1 MSRLI
6 EFFRARPFLADY
18 LSLAGIFAYA
28 GVMWHFVHI
37 QFSVV
42 DEGLY
47 LYKGWLLASGAYLP
61 FQDNGLWMN
70 QMPLS
75 YLIPGGVQVFFGP
88 GLVTGRMFSFA
99 LGILSILGWWLTA
112 RRLGGRWAALAVVWA
127 MALNPAAARMS
138 ALAAS
143 QGLVA
148 ALLAWTMFFSLGS
161 DRKWW
166 QLFLGG
172 LLAGTVVMVRINLLL
187 LLPLLA
193 LYVLFS
199 KPGLR
204 RGGFLV
210 IMTGMLLTFG
220 GMHVLYWPNILRLW
234 ARWLPLP
241 FLAEFFAPPNIPI
254 WKSGTAFLLKV
265 ASFFLAFRAH
275 FAALVGSLA
284 AIVFWP
290 ERGKMKEE
298 RAAIFLLLF
307 LFSSFAL
314 HAWAALGNEYCIFCF
329 QTYTTFYA
337 GIGLLLAAVTL
348 PRWNWNPP
356 LWRKLAGGLTLLA
369 LLGGMAYSTEGL
381 VRDSLP
387 ETFYKRLL
395 ALPMPGFDGAQTWQV
410 FANKF
415 GLEYEQV
422 ADATQAGFPV
432 AVAVAFG
439 LVIFIAGK
447 LFFLRPS
454 PLTPLP
460 AGEGPGVRG
469 FSAGFAVLL
478 LIGTLF
484 APSPFIAG
492 EYKAYDCP
500 TDVLPSYEAAGA
512 ELMQVVPPGSK
523 VYWAGYSPATLLYL
537 PGIEILPGQLHGVYS
552 FRISDDDAAI
562 RRYGWWNQ
570 SLADAWLAQA
580 DLVLMEQ
587 RDLERESL
595 TVEQL
600 AGFELVL
607 QTAPQSCRP
616 GSAVLVYRKSDR

>member
-1 MSRLI
+1 MSRLTA
-6 EFFRARPFLADY
+6 FFRERPFLADY
-18 LSLAGIFAYA
+18 LSLAGIFVYA
-28 GVMWHFVHI
+28 GVMWHFVHV
-37 QFSVV
+37 QFSVM

-47 LYKGWLLASGAYLP
+47 LYKGWLLASGAYIP

-75 YLIPGGVQVFFGP
+75 YLIPGGAQVFFGP
-88 GLVTGRMFSFA
+88 NLVTGRMFSFA
-99 LGILSILGWWLTA
+99 LALLSIFGWWLTA
-112 RRLGGRWAALAVVWA
+112 RRLGGRWAALLVVWA

-166 QLFLGG
+166 QLFVGG
-172 LLAGTVVMVRINLLL
+172 LLAGVTVMTRINLLL
-187 LLPLLA
+187 LLPLLG

-199 KPGLR
+199 KPNLR
-204 RGGFLV
+204 WGGFFFILA
-210 IMTGMLLTFG
+210 GMLITFG
-220 GMHVLYWPNILRLW
+220 GAHALYWPNVLRLW

-241 FLAEFFAPPNIPI
+241 FLVDFFAPQNIPV
-254 WKSGTAFLLKV
+254 WKSGTAFGLKV

-275 FAALVGSLA
+275 FAALMGGLA
-284 AIVFWP
+284 ALVFWP
-290 ERGKMKEE
+290 ERGKLKEE
-298 RAAIFLLLF
+298 RTAIFLILF
-307 LFSSFAL
+307 LLSSFLL

-337 GIGLLLAAVTL
+337 GAGLLLAALTL
-348 PRWNWNPP
+348 PKWNWNPP
-356 LWRKLAGGLTLLA
+356 LWRKLAGGLALLA
-369 LLGGMAYSTEGL
+369 LLGGMAYSAEGL
-381 VRDSLP
+381 IRDWLP
-387 ETFYKRLL
+387 DGFYRRLL
-395 ALPMPGFDGAQTWQV
+395 ALPLPGFDGAQAWQV
-410 FANKF
+410 FANRF
-415 GLEYEQV
+415 GLEYEQIM
-422 ADATQAGFPV
+422 DAAQAGFPV
-432 AVAVAFG
+432 TVAAAFG
-439 LVIFIAGK
+439 LVIFIAGRVFWGSK
-447 LFFLRPS
+447 H
-454 PLTPLP
+454 
-460 AGEGPGVRG
+460 G
-469 FSAGFAVLL
+469 FSAGFVVLI

-484 APSPFIAG
+484 APSPLLAG

-500 TDVLPSYEAAGA
+500 ADVLPSYEAAGA
-512 ELMQVVPPGSK
+512 ELMKVVPPGSK

-552 FRISDDDAAI
+552 FRISEDDAAI

-570 SLADAWLAQA
+570 SLADNWLAQA
-580 DLVLMEQ
+580 DFVLVEQ

-595 TVEQL
+595 TAEQL

-616 GSAVLVYRKSDR
+616 GSAVLVYRRK

>member
-1 MSRLI
+1 
-6 EFFRARPFLADY
+6 
-18 LSLAGIFAYA
+18 
-28 GVMWHFVHI
+28 
-37 QFSVV
+37 
-42 DEGLY
+42 
-47 LYKGWLLASGAYLP
+47 
-61 FQDNGLWMN
+61 MN

-75 YLIPGGVQVFFGP
+75 YLIPGGAQVWFGP

-112 RRLGGRWAALAVVWA
+112 RRLGGRWAAMGVVWA

-148 ALLAWTMFFSLGS
+148 ALLAWTMLFSLGR

-187 LLPLLA
+187 LLPLLG

-199 KPGLR
+199 KPKLR
-204 RGGFLV
+204 WGGFFFILA
-210 IMTGMLLTFG
+210 GMLITFG
-220 GMHVLYWPNILRLW
+220 GAHALYWPNILRLW

-241 FLAEFFAPPNIPI
+241 FLAEFFAPQNIPV
-254 WKSGTAFLLKV
+254 WKSGTALGLKV

-275 FAALVGSLA
+275 FAALMGALA
-284 AIVFWP
+284 AFVFWP
-290 ERGKMKEE
+290 VKGKMKEE
-298 RAAIFLLLF
+298 GSAVFLALF
-307 LFSSFAL
+307 FLSSFAL
-314 HAWAALGNEYCIFCF
+314 HAWAALGNEYCVFCF

-356 LWRKLAGGLTLLA
+356 PWRKLAGGLALLA
-369 LLGGMAYSTEGL
+369 LLGGMAYSAEGL
-381 VRDSLP
+381 IRDWLP
-387 ETFYKRLL
+387 EGFYRRLL

-415 GLEYEQV
+415 GLEYKQV
-422 ADATQAGFPV
+422 ADAAQAYLPV
-432 AVAVAFG
+432 AAAVAFG
-439 LVIFIAGK
+439 LVIFTAAK
-447 LFFLRPS
+447 LFLGWKNSGAF
-454 PLTPLP
+454 
-460 AGEGPGVRG
+460 G
-469 FSAGFAVLL
+469 AGFVVLIL
-478 LIGTLF
+478 MGTLF
-484 APSPFIAG
+484 APFPLIAG

-500 TDVLPSYEAAGA
+500 ADVLPSYEAAGA
-512 ELMQVVPPGSK
+512 RLMQVVPPRSK

-537 PGIEILPGQLHGVYS
+537 PGIEILPGQLHGVYA

-570 SLADAWLAQA
+570 SLADAWLAQS
-580 DLVLMEQ
+580 DFVLMEQ

-595 TVEQL
+595 TAEQL
-600 AGFELVL
+600 AGLELIL

-616 GSAVLVYRKSDR
+616 GSSVLVFRRK

>member
-1 MSRLI
+1 MSRLTA
-6 EFFRARPFLADY
+6 FFRVRPFLADY
-18 LSLAGIFAYA
+18 LSLAGVFVYA
-28 GVMWHFVHI
+28 GVIWHFAHV

-47 LYKGWLLASGAYLP
+47 LYKGWLLASGAYRP
-61 FQDNGLWMN
+61 FQDDGLWMN

-88 GLVTGRMFSFA
+88 GLATGRMFSFA
-99 LGILSILGWWLTA
+99 LGVLSILGWWLTA

-161 DRKWW
+161 DRKGW

-172 LLAGTVVMVRINLLL
+172 LLAGVTVMVRINLLL
-187 LLPLLA
+187 LLPLLG
-193 LYVLFS
+193 LYVLLS
-199 KPGLR
+199 KPALR
-204 RGGFLV
+204 WGGFFFLLV
-210 IMTGMLLTFG
+210 GMLISFG
-220 GMHVLYWPNILRLW
+220 GTHALYWPNILRLW

-241 FLAEFFAPPNIPI
+241 FLAEFFAPPNLPV
-254 WKSGTAFLLKV
+254 WKPGTALGLKV

-284 AIVFWP
+284 ALVFWP

-298 RAAIFLLLF
+298 KAAIFLLLF
-307 LFSSFAL
+307 FLSSFVL

-348 PRWNWNPP
+348 PRWNWNLP

-369 LLGGMAYSTEGL
+369 LLGGMAYSAEGL

-387 ETFYKRLL
+387 ENFYKRSL
-395 ALPMPGFDGAQTWQV
+395 ALPLPGFNGAQAWQV

-415 GLEYEQV
+415 GLEYAQI
-422 ADATQAGFPV
+422 ADATQAYFPV
-432 AVAVAFG
+432 VVAVTFG
-439 LVIFIAGK
+439 LVIFLAG
-447 LFFLRPS
+447 RIIWGS
-454 PLTPLP
+454 
-460 AGEGPGVRG
+460 RHG
-469 FSAGFAVLL
+469 FSAGFVVFILL
-478 LIGTLF
+478 GTLF

-500 TDVLPSYEAAGA
+500 SDVLPSYEAAGA
-512 ELMQVVPPGSK
+512 ALMKVVPPGSK

-537 PGIEILPGQLHGVYS
+537 PGIQILPGQLHGVYS
-552 FRISDDDAAI
+552 FRISEDDAAI

-570 SLADAWLAQA
+570 SLADGWLAQA
-580 DLVLMEQ
+580 DFVLMEQ

-595 TVEQL
+595 TAEQL
-600 AGFELVL
+600 TGFELVL

-616 GSAVLVYRKSDR
+616 GSAVLVYRRK

>member
-1 MSRLI
+1 MPRLTA
-6 EFFRARPFLADY
+6 FFRERPFLADF
-18 LSLAGIFAYA
+18 LSLAGIFVYA
-28 GVMWHFVHI
+28 GVMWHFAHV

-47 LYKGWLLASGAYLP
+47 LYKGWLLASGAYIP

-75 YLIPGGVQVFFGP
+75 YLIPGGVQMFFGP
-88 GLVTGRMFSFA
+88 GLVTGRMFSFV
-99 LGILSILGWWLTA
+99 LGIFSILGWWLTA

-148 ALLAWTMFFSLGS
+148 ALLAWTMFFSLGR

-193 LYVLFS
+193 MYVLFS
-199 KPGLR
+199 KPKLR
-204 RGGFLV
+204 WGGFFFILA
-210 IMTGMLLTFG
+210 GMLLTFG
-220 GMHVLYWPNILRLW
+220 GAHALYWPNILRLW

-275 FAALVGSLA
+275 FAALMGSMA

-337 GIGLLLAAVTL
+337 GIGLLLAAATL

-356 LWRKLAGGLTLLA
+356 PWRKLAGGLTLLS

-381 VRDSLP
+381 VRDLLP
-387 ETFYKRLL
+387 ENFYKRLL
-395 ALPMPGFDGAQTWQV
+395 ALPMPGFDGAQIWQV

-415 GLEYEQV
+415 GLEYEQI
-422 ADATQAGFPV
+422 ADAVQAGFPV

-439 LVIFIAGK
+439 LVVFTAGRIFWGSK
-447 LFFLRPS
+447 H
-454 PLTPLP
+454 
-460 AGEGPGVRG
+460 G
-469 FSAGFAVLL
+469 FSAGFLVLI

-500 TDVLPSYEAAGA
+500 VDVLPSYEAAGT
-512 ELMQVVPPGSK
+512 ELMKVVPPGSK

-552 FRISDDDAAI
+552 FRVSDDDAAI

-570 SLADAWLAQA
+570 SLADAWLAQS
-580 DLVLMEQ
+580 DFVLVEQ

-595 TVEQL
+595 SAEQL
-600 AGFELVL
+600 AGFTLVTE
-607 QTAPQSCRP
+607 TAPQSCRP
-616 GSAVLVYRKSDR
+616 GSSVLVFRRK

>member
-1 MSRLI
+1 MSRLTA
-6 EFFRARPFLADY
+6 FFRARPFLADY
-18 LSLAGIFAYA
+18 LSLAGIFVYA
-28 GVMWHFVHI
+28 GVMWHFVHV

-47 LYKGWLLASGAYLP
+47 LYKGWLLASGTYIP

-70 QMPLS
+70 QMPLA
-75 YLIPGGVQVFFGP
+75 YLIPGSAQIFFGP

-99 LGILSILGWWLTA
+99 LGMLSIFGWWLTA
-112 RRLGGRWAALAVVWA
+112 RRLGGRWAALGVVWA

-148 ALLAWTMFFSLGS
+148 ALLAWTMFFALGS

-187 LLPLLA
+187 LLPLLG

-199 KPGLR
+199 KPKLR
-204 RGGFLV
+204 WGGFFFVLA
-210 IMTGMLLTFG
+210 GMLIIFG
-220 GMHVLYWPNILRLW
+220 GIHALYWPNILRLW

-241 FLAEFFAPPNIPI
+241 FLAEFFAPPNLPV

-275 FAALVGSLA
+275 FAALIGNLA
-284 AIVFWP
+284 AMIFWP
-290 ERGKMKEE
+290 ERGKLKEE

-307 LFSSFAL
+307 FLSSFAL

-337 GIGLLLAAVTL
+337 GIGLLLAALTL
-348 PRWNWNPP
+348 PRWNWNPA

-369 LLGGMAYSTEGL
+369 LMGGMAYSAEGL

-387 ETFYKRLL
+387 ENFYKRLM
-395 ALPMPGFDGAQTWQV
+395 ALPMPGFHGAQIWQV

-415 GLEYEQV
+415 GLEYEQI
-422 ADATQAGFPV
+422 ADATQASFPV
-432 AVAVAFG
+432 AAAVALGLAIFLAGRIFG
-439 LVIFIAGK
+439 GSK
-447 LFFLRPS
+447 H
-454 PLTPLP
+454 
-460 AGEGPGVRG
+460 G
-469 FSAGFAVLL
+469 FGAGFAILL

-500 TDVLPSYEAAGA
+500 SDVLRSYEAVGA
-512 ELMQVVPPGSK
+512 ELVNVVPPGSK

-537 PGIEILPGQLHGVYS
+537 PGIQILPGQLHGVYS
-552 FRISDDDAAI
+552 FRISEDDAAI

-570 SLADAWLAQA
+570 SLADDWLAQA
-580 DLVLMEQ
+580 DFVLVEQ

-595 TVEQL
+595 KDEQL

>member
-1 MSRLI
+1 MSCLKA
-6 EFFRARPFLADY
+6 FFRARPFLADY
-18 LSLAGIFAYA
+18 LSLAGMFAYS
-28 GVMWHFVHI
+28 GVMWHFVHV
-37 QFSVV
+37 QFSVL

-47 LYKGWLLASGAYLP
+47 LYKGWLLASGVYTP

-75 YLIPGGVQVFFGP
+75 YLIPGGVQVLFGP
-88 GLVTGRMFSFA
+88 GLLTGRMFAFA
-99 LGILSILGWWLTA
+99 LALFSILGWWLTA

-148 ALLAWTMFFSLGS
+148 ALLAWTMFFALGS
-161 DRKWW
+161 DRKGW

-172 LLAGTVVMVRINLLL
+172 LLAGIVVMVRINLLL
-187 LLPLLA
+187 LLPLLS

-199 KPGLR
+199 RPKLR
-204 RGGFLV
+204 WGGFFFILA
-210 IMTGMLLTFG
+210 GMLVSFG
-220 GMHVLYWPNILRLW
+220 GTHALYWPNILRLW

-241 FLAEFFAPPNIPI
+241 FLADFFPPPNLPV
-254 WKSGTAFLLKV
+254 WKPGTAFLLRV
-265 ASFFLAFRAH
+265 ASFFLAFRSH
-275 FAALVGSLA
+275 FAALMGSLA
-284 AIVFWP
+284 AMVFWP
-290 ERGKMKEE
+290 QRGKMKEE
-298 RAAIFLLLF
+298 KAAMFLLLF
-307 LFSSFAL
+307 FLSSFLL

-337 GIGLLLAAVTL
+337 GIGLLLMAVTL
-348 PRWNWNPP
+348 PRWNGNPP
-356 LWRKLAGGLTLLA
+356 LWRKLLGALAMLT
-369 LLGGMAYSTEGL
+369 LLGGMGYSAEGL

-387 ETFYKRLL
+387 ENFYKRLMS
-395 ALPMPGFDGAQTWQV
+395 LPMPGFDGAQIWQV

-422 ADATQAGFPV
+422 SDAVQAGFPV
-432 AVAVAFG
+432 IVAAAFG
-439 LVIFIAGK
+439 LLIFFAGRIFGGSK
-447 LFFLRPS
+447 H
-454 PLTPLP
+454 
-460 AGEGPGVRG
+460 G
-469 FSAGFAVLL
+469 FRAGFVVLI

-500 TDVLPSYEAAGA
+500 ADVLPSYQAAGA
-512 ELMQVVPPGSK
+512 ALTQVVPPGAK
-523 VYWAGYSPATLLYL
+523 VYWAGYSPVTLLYL

-552 FRISDDDAAI
+552 LRISEDDAAL

-570 SLADAWLAQA
+570 PLAEAWLAQA
-580 DLVLMEQ
+580 DFVLMEQ

-595 TVEQL
+595 TEAQL
-600 AGFELVL
+600 DDFELVL
-607 QTAPQSCRP
+607 QTVPQSCRP
-616 GSAVLVYRKSDR
+616 GSAVLVYRRK

>member
-1 MSRLI
+1 MSRLTA
-6 EFFRARPFLADY
+6 FFRARPFLAEY

-47 LYKGWLLASGAYLP
+47 LYKGWLLASGTYIP

-70 QMPLS
+70 QMPLA
-75 YLIPGGVQVFFGP
+75 YLIPGGAQIFFGP
-88 GLVTGRMFSFA
+88 GLATGRMFSFA
-99 LGILSILGWWLTA
+99 LGMLSIFGWWLTA
-112 RRLGGRWAALAVVWA
+112 RRLGGRWAALGVVWA

-148 ALLAWTMFFSLGS
+148 ALLAWTMFFALGS

-172 LLAGTVVMVRINLLL
+172 LLAGAVVMVRINLLL
-187 LLPLLA
+187 LLPLLG

-199 KPGLR
+199 KPKLR
-204 RGGFLV
+204 WGGFFFVLA
-210 IMTGMLLTFG
+210 GMLIIFG
-220 GMHVLYWPNILRLW
+220 GIHALYWPNILRLW

-241 FLAEFFAPPNIPI
+241 FLADFFAPPNIPV
-254 WKSGTAFLLKV
+254 WKPGTAFLLKV

-275 FAALVGSLA
+275 FAALIGSLA
-284 AIVFWP
+284 AMVFWP
-290 ERGKMKEE
+290 ERGKLKEE

-307 LFSSFAL
+307 FLSSFAL

-337 GIGLLLAAVTL
+337 GIGLLLTALTL
-348 PRWNWNPP
+348 PRWNWNSA

-369 LLGGMAYSTEGL
+369 LMGGMAYSAEGL

-387 ETFYKRLL
+387 ENFYKRLM
-395 ALPMPGFDGAQTWQV
+395 ALPMPGFHGAQIWQV

-415 GLEYEQV
+415 GLEYEQI
-422 ADATQAGFPV
+422 ADVVQAFFPV

-439 LVIFIAGK
+439 LAIFLAGRIFGGSK
-447 LFFLRPS
+447 H
-454 PLTPLP
+454 
-460 AGEGPGVRG
+460 G
-469 FSAGFAVLL
+469 FGAGFAILL
-478 LIGTLF
+478 LTGTLF
-484 APSPFIAG
+484 APSPFLAG

-500 TDVLPSYEAAGA
+500 SDVLHSYEAVGA
-512 ELMQVVPPGSK
+512 ELVNVVPPGAK

-537 PGIEILPGQLHGVYS
+537 PGIQILPGQLHGVYS
-552 FRISDDDAAI
+552 FRISEDDAAI

-570 SLADAWLAQA
+570 SLADDWLAQA
-580 DLVLMEQ
+580 DFVLVEQ

-595 TVEQL
+595 KDEQL

>member
-1 MSRLI
+1 MSCLKA
-6 EFFRARPFLADY
+6 FFRARPFLADY
-18 LSLAGIFAYA
+18 LSLAGMFAYA
-28 GVMWHFVHI
+28 GVMWHFVHV
-37 QFSVV
+37 QFSVL

-47 LYKGWLLASGAYLP
+47 LYKGWLLASGVYTP

-75 YLIPGGVQVFFGP
+75 YLIPGGVQVLFGP
-88 GLVTGRMFSFA
+88 GLLTGRMFAFA
-99 LGILSILGWWLTA
+99 LALFSILGWWLTA

-148 ALLAWTMFFSLGS
+148 ALLAWTMFFALGS
-161 DRKWW
+161 DRKGW

-172 LLAGTVVMVRINLLL
+172 LLAGIVVMVRINLLL
-187 LLPLLA
+187 LLPLLG

-199 KPGLR
+199 RPKLR
-204 RGGFLV
+204 WGGFFFILA
-210 IMTGMLLTFG
+210 GMLVSFG
-220 GMHVLYWPNILRLW
+220 GTHALYWPNILRLW

-241 FLAEFFAPPNIPI
+241 FLADFFPPPNLPV
-254 WKSGTAFLLKV
+254 WKPDTAFLLRV

-275 FAALVGSLA
+275 FAALMGSLA
-284 AIVFWP
+284 AMVFWP
-290 ERGKMKEE
+290 QRGKMKEE
-298 RAAIFLLLF
+298 KAAMFLLLF
-307 LFSSFAL
+307 FLSSFLL

-337 GIGLLLAAVTL
+337 GIGLLLMAVTL
-348 PRWNWNPP
+348 PRWNGNPP
-356 LWRKLAGGLTLLA
+356 LWRKLLGALAMLT
-369 LLGGMAYSTEGL
+369 LLGGMGYSAEGL

-387 ETFYKRLL
+387 ENFYKRLMS
-395 ALPMPGFDGAQTWQV
+395 LPMPGFDGAQIWQV

-422 ADATQAGFPV
+422 SDAVQAGFPV
-432 AVAVAFG
+432 IVAAAFG
-439 LVIFIAGK
+439 LLIFFAGRILGGSK
-447 LFFLRPS
+447 H
-454 PLTPLP
+454 
-460 AGEGPGVRG
+460 G
-469 FSAGFAVLL
+469 FRAGFVVLI
-478 LIGTLF
+478 LIGTLC

-500 TDVLPSYEAAGA
+500 ADVLPSYQAAGA
-512 ELMQVVPPGSK
+512 ALTQVVPPGAK
-523 VYWAGYSPATLLYL
+523 VYWAGYSPVTLLYL

-552 FRISDDDAAI
+552 LRISEDDAAL

-570 SLADAWLAQA
+570 PLAEAWLAQA
-580 DLVLMEQ
+580 DFVLMEQ

-595 TVEQL
+595 TEAQL
-600 AGFELVL
+600 DDFELVL
-607 QTAPQSCRP
+607 QTVPQSCRP
-616 GSAVLVYRKSDR
+616 GSAVLVYRRK

>member
-1 MSRLI
+1 MSRLV

-28 GVMWHFVHI
+28 GMMWHFVHI

-47 LYKGWLLASGAYLP
+47 LYKGWLLALGAYLP

-99 LGILSILGWWLTA
+99 LAILSIFGWWLTA
-112 RRLGGRWAALAVVWA
+112 RRLGGRWV
-127 MALNPAAARMS
+127 

-166 QLFLGG
+166 QLLLGG

-204 RGGFLV
+204 WGGFLV
-210 IMTGMLLTFG
+210 ILAGMLLTFG

-241 FLAEFFAPPNIPI
+241 FLAEFFAPPNIPV
-254 WKSGTAFLLKV
+254 WQSGTALGLKV

-284 AIVFWP
+284 AIVLWP
-290 ERGKMKEE
+290 KRGKIKQET
-298 RAAIFLLLF
+298 AAIFLLLF
-307 LFSSFAL
+307 LLSSFAL

-337 GIGLLLAAVTL
+337 GIGLLLTAATL

-356 LWRKLAGGLTLLA
+356 LWRKLAGGISLLA

-387 ETFYKRLL
+387 QNFYKRLM
-395 ALPMPGFDGAQTWQV
+395 ALPMPGFDGAQIWQV

-439 LVIFIAGK
+439 LVIFIAAK

-460 AGEGPGVRG
+460 AGDRSGVRG
-469 FSAGFAVLL
+469 FGAGFVVLL

-512 ELMQVVPPGSK
+512 ALMQVVPPGSK

-537 PGIEILPGQLHGVYS
+537 PGIEILPGQLHGVYA
-552 FRISDDDAAI
+552 FRISEDDAAI

-580 DLVLMEQ
+580 DFVLVEQ
-587 RDLERESL
+587 RNLDRNSL
-595 TVEQL
+595 TAEQL

>member
-1 MSRLI
+1 MSRLTA
-6 EFFRARPFLADY
+6 FFRARPFLADF
-18 LSLAGIFAYA
+18 LSLAGIFVYA
-28 GVMWHFVHI
+28 GVMWHFVRI
-37 QFSVV
+37 QFSVI

-47 LYKGWLLASGAYLP
+47 LYKGWLLASGAYIP

-75 YLIPGGVQVFFGP
+75 YLIPGWVQVWLGP
-88 GLVTGRMFSFA
+88 GLTAGRMFSFA
-99 LGILSILGWWLTA
+99 LGMFSILGWWLTA
-112 RRLGGRWAALAVVWA
+112 RRLGGRWAAMGVVWA

-172 LLAGTVVMVRINLLL
+172 LLAGTVVMARINLLL
-187 LLPLLA
+187 LLPLLG

-199 KPGLR
+199 KPTWR
-204 RGGFLV
+204 WGGFFFILA
-210 IMTGMLLTFG
+210 GMLVTFG
-220 GMHVLYWPNILRLW
+220 GTHALYWPNILRLW

-241 FLAEFFAPPNIPI
+241 FLADFFAPPNIPV
-254 WKSGTAFLLKV
+254 WKPGTAFLLKV

-284 AIVFWP
+284 AMVFWP
-290 ERGKMKEE
+290 QRGKMKEE

-307 LFSSFAL
+307 FLSSFML

-356 LWRKLAGGLTLLA
+356 LWRKLLGGITLLA
-369 LLGGMAYSTEGL
+369 LLGGMAYSAEGL

-387 ETFYKRLL
+387 ENFYKRLL
-395 ALPMPGFDGAQTWQV
+395 ALPMPGFDGAQIWQV

-415 GLEYEQV
+415 GLEYEHI
-422 ADATQAGFPV
+422 ADATQAWFPV
-432 AVAVAFG
+432 AVAVIFG
-439 LVIFIAGK
+439 LVIFLAGRIFWGSK
-447 LFFLRPS
+447 H
-454 PLTPLP
+454 
-460 AGEGPGVRG
+460 G
-469 FSAGFAVLL
+469 FSAGFVVLI

-500 TDVLPSYEAAGA
+500 ADVLPSYEAAGA
-512 ELMQVVPPGSK
+512 ELMKVVPPGSK
-523 VYWAGYSPATLLYL
+523 VYWAGYSPVTLLYL

-552 FRISDDDAAI
+552 FRISEDDAAI

-570 SLADAWLAQA
+570 SLAEDWLAQA
-580 DLVLMEQ
+580 DFVLMEQ

-595 TVEQL
+595 SEEQL

-607 QTAPQSCRP
+607 QTAPQSCRS

>member
-1 MSRLI
+1 MSRLTA
-6 EFFRARPFLADY
+6 FFRARPFLADY

-28 GVMWHFVHI
+28 GVIWHFVHV
-37 QFSVV
+37 QFSVL

-47 LYKGWLLASGAYLP
+47 LYKGWLLASGVYTP

-75 YLIPGGVQVFFGP
+75 YLIPGGVQVLFGP
-88 GLVTGRMFSFA
+88 GLLTGRMFAFA
-99 LGILSILGWWLTA
+99 LALLSILGWWLTA

-148 ALLAWTMFFSLGS
+148 ALLAWTMFFALGS
-161 DRKWW
+161 DRKGW

-172 LLAGTVVMVRINLLL
+172 LLAGIVVMVRINLLL
-187 LLPLLA
+187 LLPLLG
-193 LYVLFS
+193 LYVLFGRP
-199 KPGLR
+199 KLR
-204 RGGFLV
+204 WGGFFFIL
-210 IMTGMLLTFG
+210 IGMLVPFG
-220 GMHVLYWPNILRLW
+220 GTHALYWPNILRLW

-241 FLAEFFAPPNIPI
+241 FLADFFPPPNMPV
-254 WKSGTAFLLKV
+254 WKPGTAFLLRA

-275 FAALVGSLA
+275 FAALMGSLA
-284 AIVFWP
+284 AMVFWP
-290 ERGKMKEE
+290 QRGKMKEE

-307 LFSSFAL
+307 FLSSFLL

-337 GIGLLLAAVTL
+337 GIGLLLMAVTL
-348 PRWNWNPP
+348 PRWNGNPP
-356 LWRKLAGGLTLLA
+356 PWRKLLGAVALLT
-369 LLGGMAYSTEGL
+369 LLGGMGYSAEGL

-387 ETFYKRLL
+387 ENFYKQLMS
-395 ALPMPGFDGAQTWQV
+395 LPMPGFDGAQIWQV

-422 ADATQAGFPV
+422 SDAVQAGFPV
-432 AVAVAFG
+432 IVAAAFG
-439 LVIFIAGK
+439 LLIFLAGRILGGSK
-447 LFFLRPS
+447 H
-454 PLTPLP
+454 
-460 AGEGPGVRG
+460 G
-469 FSAGFAVLL
+469 FRAGFVVLI

-500 TDVLPSYEAAGA
+500 GDVLPSYQAAGA
-512 ELMQVVPPGSK
+512 ALMQVVPPGAK
-523 VYWAGYSPATLLYL
+523 VYWAGYSPVTLLYL

-552 FRISDDDAAI
+552 FRISEDDAAL

-570 SLADAWLAQA
+570 SLAEAWLAQA
-580 DLVLMEQ
+580 DFVLMEQ
-587 RDLERESL
+587 RDLERENL
-595 TVEQL
+595 TEAQL
-600 AGFELVL
+600 AEFELVL

-616 GSAVLVYRKSDR
+616 GSAVLVYRRK

>member
-1 MSRLI
+1 MFRLTA
-6 EFFRARPFLADY
+6 FFRARPFLADY
-18 LSLAGIFAYA
+18 LSLAGIFVYA

-47 LYKGWLLASGAYLP
+47 LYKGWLLASGTYIP

-70 QMPLS
+70 QMPLA
-75 YLIPGGVQVFFGP
+75 YLIPGGAQIFFGP
-88 GLVTGRMFSFA
+88 GLATGRMFSFA
-99 LGILSILGWWLTA
+99 LGMLSVLGWWLTA
-112 RRLGGRWAALAVVWA
+112 RRLGGRWAALGVVWA

-148 ALLAWTMFFSLGS
+148 ALLAWTMFFALGS

-187 LLPLLA
+187 LLPLLG

-199 KPGLR
+199 KPKLR
-204 RGGFLV
+204 WGGFFFILA
-210 IMTGMLLTFG
+210 GMLIIFG
-220 GMHVLYWPNILRLW
+220 GIHALYWPNILRLW

-241 FLAEFFAPPNIPI
+241 FLAEFFAPPNLPV

-275 FAALVGSLA
+275 FAALIGSLA
-284 AIVFWP
+284 AMIFWP
-290 ERGKMKEE
+290 ERGTLKEE
-298 RAAIFLLLF
+298 RAAIFLLWF
-307 LFSSFAL
+307 LISSFIL
-314 HAWAALGNEYCIFCF
+314 HAWAALGNEYCVFCF

-337 GIGLLLAAVTL
+337 GIGLLLTAVTL
-348 PRWNWNPP
+348 PRWNWNLA

-369 LLGGMAYSTEGL
+369 LMGGMAYSAEGL

-387 ETFYKRLL
+387 ENFYRRLM
-395 ALPMPGFDGAQTWQV
+395 ALPMPGFHGAQIWQV

-422 ADATQAGFPV
+422 ADAVQASFPA

-439 LVIFIAGK
+439 LAIFLAGRTLGGSK
-447 LFFLRPS
+447 H
-454 PLTPLP
+454 
-460 AGEGPGVRG
+460 G
-469 FSAGFAVLL
+469 FGAGFAVLL
-478 LIGTLF
+478 LTGTLL
-484 APSPFIAG
+484 APAPFIAG
-492 EYKAYDCP
+492 EYRAYDCP
-500 TDVLPSYEAAGA
+500 SDVLRSYEAAGA
-512 ELMQVVPPGSK
+512 ELVNVVPPGSK

-537 PGIEILPGQLHGVYS
+537 PGIQILPGQLHGVYS
-552 FRISDDDAAI
+552 FRISEDDAAI

-570 SLADAWLAQA
+570 SLADDWLAQA
-580 DLVLMEQ
+580 DFVLVEQ
-587 RDLERESL
+587 RDLERERL
-595 TVEQL
+595 TAEQL

-607 QTAPQSCRP
+607 QTAPQSCRL

>member
-1 MSRLI
+1 MSCLKA
-6 EFFRARPFLADY
+6 FFRARPFLADY
-18 LSLAGIFAYA
+18 LSLAGMFAYA
-28 GVMWHFVHI
+28 GVMWHFVHV
-37 QFSVV
+37 QFSVL

-47 LYKGWLLASGAYLP
+47 LYKGWLLASGVYTP

-75 YLIPGGVQVFFGP
+75 YLIPGGVQVLFGP
-88 GLVTGRMFSFA
+88 GLLTGRMFAFA
-99 LGILSILGWWLTA
+99 LALLSILGWWLTA

-148 ALLAWTMFFSLGS
+148 ALLAWTMFFALGS
-161 DRKWW
+161 DRKGW

-172 LLAGTVVMVRINLLL
+172 LLAGIVVMVRINLLL
-187 LLPLLA
+187 LLPLLG

-199 KPGLR
+199 RPKLR
-204 RGGFLV
+204 WGGFFFILA
-210 IMTGMLLTFG
+210 GMLVSFG
-220 GMHVLYWPNILRLW
+220 GTHALYWPNILRLW

-241 FLAEFFAPPNIPI
+241 FLADFFPPPNLPV
-254 WKSGTAFLLKV
+254 WKPGTAFLLRV

-275 FAALVGSLA
+275 FAALMGSLA
-284 AIVFWP
+284 AMVFWP
-290 ERGKMKEE
+290 QRGKMKEE
-298 RAAIFLLLF
+298 KAAMFLLLF
-307 LFSSFAL
+307 FLSSFLL

-337 GIGLLLAAVTL
+337 GIGLLLMAVTL
-348 PRWNWNPP
+348 PRWNGNPP
-356 LWRKLAGGLTLLA
+356 LWRKLLGALAMLT
-369 LLGGMAYSTEGL
+369 LLGGMGYSAEGL
-381 VRDSLP
+381 VRDSLS
-387 ETFYKRLL
+387 ENFYKRLMS
-395 ALPMPGFDGAQTWQV
+395 LPMPGFDGAQIWQV

-422 ADATQAGFPV
+422 SDAVQAGFPV
-432 AVAVAFG
+432 IVAAAFG
-439 LVIFIAGK
+439 LLIFFAGRILGGSK
-447 LFFLRPS
+447 H
-454 PLTPLP
+454 
-460 AGEGPGVRG
+460 G
-469 FSAGFAVLL
+469 FRAGFVVLI

-500 TDVLPSYEAAGA
+500 ADVLPSYQAAGA
-512 ELMQVVPPGSK
+512 ALTQVVPPGAK
-523 VYWAGYSPATLLYL
+523 VYWAGYSPVTLLYL

-552 FRISDDDAAI
+552 LRISEDDAAL

-570 SLADAWLAQA
+570 PLAEAWLAQA
-580 DLVLMEQ
+580 DFVLMEQ

-595 TVEQL
+595 TEAQL
-600 AGFELVL
+600 DDFELVL
-607 QTAPQSCRP
+607 QTVPQSCRP
-616 GSAVLVYRKSDR
+616 GSAVLVYRRK

>member
-1 MSRLI
+1 MSCLKA
-6 EFFRARPFLADY
+6 FFRARPFLADY
-18 LSLAGIFAYA
+18 LSLAGMFAYA
-28 GVMWHFVHI
+28 RVMWHFVHV
-37 QFSVV
+37 QFSVL

-47 LYKGWLLASGAYLP
+47 LYKGWLLASGVYTP

-75 YLIPGGVQVFFGP
+75 YLIPGGVQVLFGP
-88 GLVTGRMFSFA
+88 GLLTGRMFAFA
-99 LGILSILGWWLTA
+99 LALLSILGWWLTA

-148 ALLAWTMFFSLGS
+148 ALLAWTMFFALGS
-161 DRKWW
+161 DRKGW

-172 LLAGTVVMVRINLLL
+172 LLAGIVVMVRINLLL
-187 LLPLLA
+187 LLPLLS

-199 KPGLR
+199 RPKLR
-204 RGGFLV
+204 WGGFFFILA
-210 IMTGMLLTFG
+210 GMLVSFG
-220 GMHVLYWPNILRLW
+220 GTHALYWPNILRLW

-241 FLAEFFAPPNIPI
+241 FLADFFPPPNLPV
-254 WKSGTAFLLKV
+254 WKPGTAFLLRV
-265 ASFFLAFRAH
+265 ASFFLAFRSH
-275 FAALVGSLA
+275 FAALMGSLA
-284 AIVFWP
+284 AMVFWP
-290 ERGKMKEE
+290 QRGKMKEE
-298 RAAIFLLLF
+298 KAAMFLLLF
-307 LFSSFAL
+307 FLSSFLL

-337 GIGLLLAAVTL
+337 GIGLLLMAVTL
-348 PRWNWNPP
+348 PRWNGNPP
-356 LWRKLAGGLTLLA
+356 LWRKLLGALAMLT
-369 LLGGMAYSTEGL
+369 LLGGMGYSAEGL

-387 ETFYKRLL
+387 ENFYKRLMS
-395 ALPMPGFDGAQTWQV
+395 LPMPGFDGAQIWQV

-422 ADATQAGFPV
+422 SDAVQAGFPV
-432 AVAVAFG
+432 IVAAAFG
-439 LVIFIAGK
+439 LLIFFAGRIFGGSK
-447 LFFLRPS
+447 H
-454 PLTPLP
+454 
-460 AGEGPGVRG
+460 G
-469 FSAGFAVLL
+469 FRAGFVVLI

-500 TDVLPSYEAAGA
+500 ADVLPSYQAAGA
-512 ELMQVVPPGSK
+512 ALTQVVPPGAK
-523 VYWAGYSPATLLYL
+523 VYWAGYSPVTLLYL

-552 FRISDDDAAI
+552 LRISEDDAAL

-570 SLADAWLAQA
+570 PLAEAWLAQA
-580 DLVLMEQ
+580 DFVLMEQ

-595 TVEQL
+595 TEAQL
-600 AGFELVL
+600 DDFELVL
-607 QTAPQSCRP
+607 QTVPQSCRP
-616 GSAVLVYRKSDR
+616 GSAVLVYRRK

>member
-1 MSRLI
+1 MSRI
-6 EFFRARPFLADY
+6 IGFFRARPFLADY
-18 LSLAGIFAYA
+18 LSLTGMFVYA

-37 QFSVV
+37 QFSVL

-47 LYKGWLLASGAYLP
+47 LYKGWLLASGRYIP

-75 YLIPGGVQVFFGP
+75 YLIPGSVQVFFGP

-99 LGILSILGWWLTA
+99 LGMLSILGWWLTA
-112 RRLGGRWAALAVVWA
+112 RRLGGRWAAMGVVWA

-161 DRKWW
+161 GRKWW

-187 LLPLLA
+187 LLPLLG

-199 KPGLR
+199 KPTLR
-204 RGGFLV
+204 WGGFFFILA
-210 IMTGMLLTFG
+210 GMLVTFG
-220 GMHVLYWPNILRLW
+220 GTHALYWPNILRLW
-234 ARWLPLP
+234 ARWLPFP
-241 FLAEFFAPPNIPI
+241 FLAEFFAPPNTPV
-254 WKSGTAFLLKV
+254 WKPGTAFLLRV

-284 AIVFWP
+284 AMVFWP
-290 ERGKMKEE
+290 QRGKMKEE

-307 LFSSFAL
+307 LLSSFVL

-337 GIGLLLAAVTL
+337 GVGLLLAAVTL

-356 LWRKLAGGLTLLA
+356 PWRKLLGGSTLLA
-369 LLGGMAYSTEGL
+369 LLGGMAYSAEGL

-387 ETFYKRLL
+387 ENFYKRLL
-395 ALPMPGFDGAQTWQV
+395 ALPMPGFDGAQIWQV

-415 GLEYEQV
+415 GLEYEHIT
-422 ADATQAGFPV
+422 DAAQAIFPV
-432 AVAVAFG
+432 AVAAAFG
-439 LVIFIAGK
+439 LMIFTAAK

-460 AGEGPGVRG
+460 AGEGTGVRA
-469 FSAGFAVLL
+469 FSAGFVVLIL
-478 LIGTLF
+478 MGTLF

-500 TDVLPSYEAAGA
+500 ADVLPSYEAAGA
-512 ELMQVVPPGSK
+512 ELMKVVPPGSK

-552 FRISDDDAAI
+552 FRISEDDAAI

-570 SLADAWLAQA
+570 SLAEDWLTQA
-580 DLVLMEQ
+580 DFVLMEQ

-595 TVEQL
+595 SAEQL
-600 AGFELVL
+600 ADFELVL

-616 GSAVLVYRKSDR
+616 SSAVLVYRRK